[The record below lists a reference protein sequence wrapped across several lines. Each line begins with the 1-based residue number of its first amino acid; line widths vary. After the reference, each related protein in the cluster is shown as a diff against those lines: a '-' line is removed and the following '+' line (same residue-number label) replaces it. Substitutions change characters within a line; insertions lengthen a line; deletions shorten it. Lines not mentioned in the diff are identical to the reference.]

1 MLEIKFLFV
10 QCTFESYKKIPFN
23 LLLVIVLFEIVI
35 LLEKGRISSRVAKD
49 ILQEMIVK
57 GGEAES
63 IVRERGL
70 EKVTASEQLL
80 PLIQEVI
87 KENPKAV
94 EDYKKGKE
102 NAIKFLVGQGMA
114 KTKGSA
120 DPKVLEKLI
129 QKILQENNS
138 S

>member
-1 MLEIKFLFV
+1 M
-10 QCTFESYKKIPFN
+10 KKITREED
-23 LLLVIVLFEIVI
+23 LLPII
-35 LLEKGRISSRVAKD
+35 KD
-49 ILQEMIVK
+49 IIV
-57 GGEAES
+57 
-63 IVRERGL
+63 
-70 EKVTASEQLL
+70 Q
-80 PLIQEVI
+80 
-87 KENPKAV
+87 NPKAV

-129 QKILQENNS
+129 QKILQESNS